1 LRLAEAPRVKNA
13 KGRGKHKRK
22 REN

>member
-1 LRLAEAPRVKNA
+1 LRLAEAQRVKNA

-22 REN
+22 RES

>member
-1 LRLAEAPRVKNA
+1 LRFAEAQRVKIA